1 MFNASNLGVPHI
13 EKSRIEPSASTFDW
27 DRPMMVKMIKV
38 ILLHDMGFK
47 LWVAKKGF
55 GKE

>member
-1 MFNASNLGVPHI
+1 MFNASNLGVPYI

-47 LWVAKKGF
+47 LWVAEKGF